1 MGNESEERNDLWG
14 DWVGN
19 RTFLFTAGVTILF
32 GLAALIY
39 IH

>member
-1 MGNESEERNDLWG
+1 MGNESEERNEAWG
-14 DWVGN
+14 NWAGH
-19 RTFLFTAGVTILF
+19 RTFIFAVVCVVGF